1 MAITCIVPLGAPQP
15 HWERFNGP
23 RIAGVSSRLAL
34 GEKLENSRDCAHPML
49 RLTLIGLA
57 ASWFAL
63 LLCGCESVGYYRQA
77 IHGQYQILARRQ
89 PIAVLLADPATPAS
103 LREKL
108 QAVLEIRQFAE
119 QQLKLPANGHYLR
132 YADLHRRYVVWNVH
146 AAPEFSL
153 QPKTWWYP
161 VVGRLDY
168 RGYFSET
175 AARRYAAKLERKG
188 FDAYVEGVEAYSTL
202 GWFRDPVLNTFI
214 ERQKP
219 ELAEILFHELAHQRV
234 FAPGDTDFNEAFAT
248 AVAEEGVARWLRA
261 ASDPAASGNHQIGLQ
276 RNAQFV
282 RLIMATRGALEAVYG
297 ADRSGRGSSS
307 KNLHDQERS
316 RKRSQKAE
324 AIARL
329 RQDYERLK
337 AQWGDYTG
345 YDHWIAHSLNNA
357 QLNTVAIYYHWVP
370 AFHRILE
377 QSGGDLDQ
385 FYKEVKGL
393 AKLAKAERH
402 RKLNRLLD

>member
-1 MAITCIVPLGAPQP
+1 M
-15 HWERFNGP
+15 F
-23 RIAGVSSRLAL
+23 RIAGVSSRPSLRQKTANLREVSRPKLRLAL
-34 GEKLENSRDCAHPML
+34 IC
-49 RLTLIGLA
+49 LA
-57 ASWFAL
+57 ASGLSL

-89 PIAVLLADPATPAS
+89 PIDVLLADPATPAS

-108 QAVLEIRQFAE
+108 QAVLEMRQFAE

-153 QPKTWWYP
+153 QPKAWWYP
-161 VVGRLDY
+161 VVGRLEY
-168 RGYFSET
+168 RGYYSES

-188 FDAYVEGVEAYSTL
+188 CDAYVEGVEAYSTL

-248 AVAEEGVARWLRA
+248 AVAEEGVVRWLRA
-261 ASDPAASGNHQIGLQ
+261 ADDPTESGNYRIGLQ

-282 RLIMATRGALEAVYG
+282 RLIMATREALEAVYG
-297 ADRSGRGSSS
+297 ADRSGGGSSS
-307 KNLHDQERS
+307 KNLSDQERS
-316 RKRSQKAE
+316 RKRNQKAD
-324 AIARL
+324 AIERL
-329 RQDYERLK
+329 RQDYDRLK
-337 AQWGDYTG
+337 AEWGGYTG
-345 YDHWIAHSLNNA
+345 YDDWFARSLNNA
-357 QLNTVAIYYHWVP
+357 QLNTVATYYHWVP

-377 QSGGDLDQ
+377 RSGGDLDQ

-393 AKLAKAERH
+393 TKLAKEERH
-402 RKLNRLLD
+402 RRLNRLLE

>member
-1 MAITCIVPLGAPQP
+1 VNLRHGDHPKL
-15 HWERFNGP
+15 
-23 RIAGVSSRLAL
+23 RLAL
-34 GEKLENSRDCAHPML
+34 IC
-49 RLTLIGLA
+49 LA
-57 ASWFAL
+57 ASWFSL

-77 IHGQYQILARRQ
+77 IHGQYQVLARRQ

-108 QAVLEIRQFAE
+108 QAVLVVRQFAE
-119 QQLKLPANGHYLR
+119 RQLKLPANGHYLR

-153 QPKTWWYP
+153 QPKTWRYP

-219 ELAEILFHELAHQRV
+219 ELAEVLFHELAHQRV

-248 AVAEEGVARWLRA
+248 GVAEEGVARWLRA
-261 ASDPAASGNHQIGLQ
+261 AGDPAASGNYQINLQ

-282 RLIMATRGALEAVYG
+282 RLIMAARGALEAAYG
-297 ADRSGRGSSS
+297 ADPPGGRSSS
-307 KNLHDQERS
+307 KKLSEQERS
-316 RKRSQKAE
+316 LKRSQKAE
-324 AIARL
+324 AIDRL

-337 AQWGDYTG
+337 GQWGGYTG
-345 YDHWIAHSLNNA
+345 YDDWFAHSLNNA
-357 QLNTVAIYYHWVP
+357 QLNTVATYYHWVP

-377 QSGGDLDQ
+377 RSGGDLNQ

-393 AKLAKAERH
+393 AKLAKEERH
-402 RKLNRLLD
+402 RRLNRLLE

>member
-1 MAITCIVPLGAPQP
+1 MF
-15 HWERFNGP
+15 RM
-23 RIAGVSSRLAL
+23 AGVSSRTSLRQ
-34 GEKLENSRDCAHPML
+34 KTVNSRDASQPKL
-49 RLTLIGLA
+49 RLALICLA
-57 ASWFAL
+57 ASWFSL

-89 PIAVLLADPATPAS
+89 PIDVLLADPATPAS

-119 QQLKLPANGHYLR
+119 EQLKLPANGHYLR

-146 AAPEFSL
+146 AAPELSL

-161 VVGRLDY
+161 VVGRLEY
-168 RGYFSET
+168 RGYFSEP
-175 AARRYAAKLERKG
+175 AARRCAAKMERKG
-188 FDAYVEGVEAYSTL
+188 CDAYVEGVEAYSTL

-214 ERQKP
+214 ERRKP

-248 AVAEEGVARWLRA
+248 AVAEEGVVRWLRA
-261 ASDPAASGNHQIGLQ
+261 AGDPAESDNYQIGLQ

-297 ADRSGRGSSS
+297 ADRSGGGSSS
-307 KNLHDQERS
+307 KNLSDQERS
-316 RKRSQKAE
+316 LKRNQKAD
-324 AIARL
+324 AIERL

-337 AQWGDYTG
+337 GQWGGYTG
-345 YDHWIAHSLNNA
+345 YDDWFARSLNNA
-357 QLNTVAIYYHWVP
+357 RLNTVATYYHWVP

-377 QSGGDLDQ
+377 RSGGDLDP

-393 AKLAKAERH
+393 AKLAKEERH
-402 RKLNRLLD
+402 RRLSRLLQ

>member
-1 MAITCIVPLGAPQP
+1 
-15 HWERFNGP
+15 
-23 RIAGVSSRLAL
+23 LAL
-34 GEKLENSRDCAHPML
+34 VC
-49 RLTLIGLA
+49 LA
-57 ASWFAL
+57 ASWLSL

-89 PIAVLLADPATPAS
+89 PIDVLLADPATPAS

-119 QQLKLPANGHYLR
+119 LQLKLPANGHYLR

-161 VVGRLDY
+161 VVGRLEY
-168 RGYFSET
+168 RGYYSES
-175 AARRYAAKLERKG
+175 AARRYAARMERKG
-188 FDAYVEGVEAYSTL
+188 FDADVEGVEAYSTL

-214 ERQKP
+214 GRRKP

-248 AVAEEGVARWLRA
+248 TVAEEGVVRWLRA
-261 ASDPAASGNHQIGLQ
+261 AGDPAESGNYQIGLQ

-297 ADRSGRGSSS
+297 ADRSGGGSSS
-307 KNLHDQERS
+307 KNFSDQERS
-316 RKRSQKAE
+316 LKRRQKAD
-324 AIARL
+324 AIERL
-329 RQDYERLK
+329 RQDYDRLK
-337 AQWGDYTG
+337 AEWGGYTG
-345 YDHWIAHSLNNA
+345 YDDWFAHSLNNA
-357 QLNTVAIYYHWVP
+357 QLNTVATYYHWVP
-370 AFHRILE
+370 AFRRILE
-377 QSGGDLDQ
+377 RSGGDLDH

-393 AKLAKAERH
+393 AKLAKEERH
-402 RKLNRLLD
+402 RRLNRLLE

>member
-1 MAITCIVPLGAPQP
+1 M
-15 HWERFNGP
+15 F
-23 RIAGVSSRLAL
+23 RIAGVSSWPSLRQKTVYLREVSHPKLRLAL
-34 GEKLENSRDCAHPML
+34 IC
-49 RLTLIGLA
+49 LA
-57 ASWFAL
+57 ASWFSL
-63 LLCGCESVGYYRQA
+63 LLCGCESVAYYRQA
-77 IHGQYQILARRQ
+77 IYGQYQILARRQ
-89 PIAVLLADPATPAS
+89 PMDVLLADPATPVS

-119 QQLKLPANGHYLR
+119 EQLKLPANGHYLR

-161 VVGRLDY
+161 VVGRLEY

-175 AARRYAAKLERKG
+175 AGRRYAANLERKG

-214 ERQKP
+214 EREKP

-248 AVAEEGVARWLRA
+248 AVAEEGVVRWLRA
-261 ASDPAASGNHQIGLQ
+261 VGDAVASGNYQVSLQ

-297 ADRSGRGSSS
+297 ADRSGGGSSS
-307 KNLHDQERS
+307 KNLSDPERS
-316 RKRSQKAE
+316 FKRSQKADTIE
-324 AIARL
+324 RL

-337 AQWGDYTG
+337 GQWDGYAG
-345 YDHWIAHSLNNA
+345 YDHWFAHPLNNA
-357 QLNTVAIYYHWVP
+357 QLNTVATYYHWVP

-377 QSGGDLDQ
+377 RAGGDLEQ

-393 AKLAKAERH
+393 
-402 RKLNRLLD
+402 